1 MIHSEQKK
9 KLKYITYNFKKLGN
23 INISNFKEKVN
34 NLSES
39 IWNGQTTT
47 YRGKT
52 HEEVR
57 VIPIK
62 WIPEVLKQT
71 KIKEIHNNE
80 IYYDLNFKSI
90 EDKLKIIYKKNYG
103 DGFLHKILLAKMP
116 PKWNIQ
122 KHRDSGLSLMSV
134 HRTHIPITTNK
145 LIKFM
150 VGTDTNN
157 LKEGEVWEINN
168 AELHAVNNESD
179 KDRIHLIVDYY
190 PYNGLSESFTNNSS
204 LF

>member
-1 MIHSEQKK
+1 MINSEHKK

-23 INISNFKEKVN
+23 INISDFKEKVN

-39 IWNGQTTT
+39 IWDGGTTT
-47 YRGKT
+47 YRGRT
-52 HEEVR
+52 HKEVR

-71 KIKEIHNNE
+71 IIKEIDNNE
-80 IYYDLNFKSI
+80 IYYDLNFKSL

-150 VGTDTNN
+150 VGNDTNN

-168 AELHAVNNESD
+168 AEPHAVNNESD